1 MNNLTV
7 GIGADISN
15 LQAGIASAT
24 SSLSGFVSGANSRL
38 QSLGDS
44 FSNVGQKLSIGLSIP
59 LGLLGK
65 QALENGAG
73 LESLK
78 MGLKSIEEQQY
89 GAGKSAEYAASR
101 FSEFIEIAKLPGIGL
116 KEAISMS
123 IGLRSVGFSADEAK
137 REILAFGNTLAL
149 VGKGK
154 NELNGVALQLQQLS
168 GKSSGFGAD
177 LRIIKEYAPQVGAAL
192 LQAFGTLDTESIA
205 KTGVTGKQVIEK
217 ITTELEKLPKAG
229 AGLKTAMENV
239 SDSIFIATGRIGES
253 LNKSLGLTSVFDSI
267 GNAVGTLA
275 DYFTGLSPE
284 VQKFIGIT
292 AGVLV
297 IAPPLLIGLGGI
309 SIALS
314 SLSGVFLVGA
324 TAIKTFATASILGM
338 SEFVTAVTISL
349 AEATTA
355 FEFFSGVLT
364 LNPIGAVI
372 AGIVLLGG
380 AMYGLSKIIGST
392 TKEVTALQYAE
403 QQLNEVKKAN
413 YGTFETEISKTTALV
428 SIIKSN
434 VRSLEEKQGALN
446 QLISISPKYFEGLTI
461 EKIRAGEADEAIKKY
476 TASIYENAITK
487 GAESKISKLAEQL
500 VAEKDAYDEATLKAD
515 NYRKTVK
522 EGKTTNVGMGVYIK
536 PLDTKEFDNQVN
548 EAKKKVE
555 QTDAALKKMAE
566 FVAVRTVKTEGV
578 FSPTKNTKPPTETD
592 EAELKKAQKARE
604 DFFKNTQ
611 QLLSQALKIE
621 NSLISDKYTRELK
634 TEKQTYDEKV
644 KIANQ
649 EKASTASKHRVLE
662 ALEKEYQSNISKI
675 ISDEM
680 KGRSATE
687 ADGGLQ
693 GKGTK
698 TLSSGLNIP
707 NPLAG
712 LTDKLNQSLTSVL
725 GRFDSFAG
733 QLAPKVQ
740 KMKAIFEGV
749 NTGIQSSLQG
759 AAASAFSGLGNIF
772 GAMIAGTAGIGDAG
786 KAIMGVIG
794 NVFGE
799 MGTQFSQA
807 GVALLLLEPLIKNPF
822 TSGVGMI
829 AAGVALSALSG
840 AISSTVSSGGT
851 SGGGGSSYAQN
862 YSSGSGSYGGGSQ
875 FNGGGERN
883 QVFTINLTG
892 KLTADGND
900 LSANL
905 DRTIRQKA
913 RTYGGN

>member
-24 SSLSGFVSGANSRL
+24 SSISGFVSGANSRL

-137 REILAFGNTLAL
+137 REILTFGNTLAL

-239 SDSIFIATGRIGES
+239 SDSIFIATGRIGEA

-275 DYFTGLSPE
+275 DYFTSLSPE

-297 IAPPLLIGLGGI
+297 VAPPVLAAIGAIVGAIGAMLSPVVLIGSGIIALTAIVASNWQAITGYLKETGVWDGLVSLVTNTFDMVTSIFRLATGAIIGIFSYFGEVLEKDTFGIFSTISGIIGSAFEVIGGI
-309 SIALS
+309 
-314 SLSGVFLVGA
+314 
-324 TAIKTFATASILGM
+324 TKT
-338 SEFVTAVTISL
+338 
-349 AEATTA
+349 
-355 FEFFSGVLT
+355 
-364 LNPIGAVI
+364 I
-372 AGIVLLGG
+372 AGIMSGDWSKMGDGLINIATGSFQAIMTITEGFMLFFLGIFKKPFEWVG
-380 AMYGLSKIIGST
+380 MDS
-392 TKEVTALQYAE
+392 V
-403 QQLNEVKKAN
+403 VK
-413 YGTFETEISKTTALV
+413 TFESGATSLKTQFQGFRTELNKLGNDV
-428 SIIKSN
+428 
-434 VRSLEEKQGALN
+434 EEK
-446 QLISISPKYFEGLTI
+446 SKE
-461 EKIRAGEADEAIKKY
+461 
-476 TASIYENAITK
+476 ITK
-487 GAESKISKLAEQL
+487 NLININSAFGKLVVDNLASSNL
-500 VAEKDAYDEATLKAD
+500 GNVLNTGYLFKNEATVEGGLDK
-515 NYRKTVK
+515 KT
-522 EGKTTNVGMGVYIK
+522 KT
-536 PLDTKEFDNQVN
+536 
-548 EAKKKVE
+548 
-555 QTDAALKKMAE
+555 
-566 FVAVRTVKTEGV
+566 
-578 FSPTKNTKPPTETD
+578 NTGETD
-592 EAELKKAQKARE
+592 ESELKKAQKARE

-712 LTDKLNQSLTSVL
+712 LTDKLNKSLTSVL